1 MERKGAQ
8 WCEKKNKEEIRR
20 GIWAR
25 NGRLNKMTVDGR
37 NCDRQEEGEERET
50 RVEKEEIHEIKELGE

>member
-1 MERKGAQ
+1 VERKGAQ
-8 WCEKKNKEEIRR
+8 WCERKNKEEIRR

-37 NCDRQEEGEERET
+37 NCDRQEGKGRET
-50 RVEKEEIHEIKELGE
+50 RVENRKKFI